1 MKILRDYRVAGA
13 LFVNDSGVEAQVSD
27 QVTLFLDRG
36 AEDKFPES
44 IVATIQHPIT
54 KVECGSMTSY
64 VLEYN
69 EQNISAAAT
78 LLRPQDIIDA
88 TVVSGVL
95 VVATQLNV
103 EIAARIAADT
113 AEAATRLAADTAEA
127 ATRLAADTAETGARI
142 AADTAHEA
150 DTTAHPAANI
160 YNTAVGGITTTNV
173 QAALAE
179 LDTLKA
185 PKASPAFS
193 GIVTLSN
200 VTEVIFDTTVGTKL
214 GTSTAQKLAFHN
226 ATPVV
231 QRAGAAQ
238 ATVAGTVGAAV
249 VTTAPTLSAYGYT
262 LTQATDLLARVN
274 SLIVDNAAQTILLNE
289 IRAALVEKGI
299 IKGAA

>member
-27 QVTLFLDRG
+27 QVTLFLDKG
-36 AEDKFPES
+36 AEPLFPVS

-54 KVECGSMTSY
+54 RVECGSMTSY

-69 EQNISAAAT
+69 EQNIAAAAT

-103 EIAARIAADT
+103 EIAARIAAVA
-113 AEAATRLAADTAEA
+113 AEAATRLAADTTEA
-127 ATRLAADTAETGARI
+127 ATRLAADTAETSARI
-142 AADTAHEA
+142 AADAAHA
-150 DTTAHPAANI
+150 ASITAHPASSVI
-160 YNTAVGGITTTNV
+160 NTPSVGITATNV

-185 PKASPAFS
+185 PKASPTLT
-193 GIVTLSN
+193 GIVTMSN
-200 VTEVIFDTTVGTKL
+200 VTEVIFDTAVGTKL
-214 GTSTAQKLAFHN
+214 GTATAQKFAFHN
-226 ATPVV
+226 ATPVA

-238 ATVAGTVGAAV
+238 TTVAGTVGAAV
-249 VTTAPTLSAYGYT
+249 VSTAPTLSAYGYT

-274 SLIVDNAAQTILLNE
+274 SLIVDNAAQTVLLNE
-289 IRAALVEKGI
+289 VRAALVEKGI